1 MMNKSKKPKTN
12 KEAYEFL
19 LGLYGKRHGA
29 KTKLANDLGVSRQ
42 SVDNY
47 EDSGIPP
54 KHWPKLRELHGLT
67 PDWISPELF

>member
-1 MMNKSKKPKTN
+1 MTKRQKPKDN
-12 KEAYEFL
+12 REAYEMIL
-19 LGLYGKRHGA
+19 ALYGKRHGA

-54 KHWPKLRELHGLT
+54 KHWPKLKQIHGLT
-67 PDWISPELF
+67 PDWICPEYF